1 MWELAERHNALLVFA
16 EHRYYGKWSGSLC
29 MPPSSP
35 RGGLPVAS
43 ELPLLP
49 CPSAA
54 PTHPPTHSLT
64 PAPAGQSKPFPP
76 KVLRKH
82 MAWLTSEQAM
92 ADYATLIWELKEE
105 LQDPDVP
112 VIGFGG

>member
-1 MWELAERHNALLVFA
+1 MHATQQ
-16 EHRYYGKWSGSLC
+16 
-29 MPPSSP
+29 
-35 RGGLPVAS
+35 PVRWIAS
-43 ELPLLP
+43 CLGAA
-49 CPSAA
+49 PSAVPFRCA
-54 PTHPPTHSLT
+54 HPPTHPPTHS
-64 PAPAGQSKPFPP
+64 PPPPAGQSKPFPP

>member
-1 MWELAERHNALLVFA
+1 MVRPAGRA
-16 EHRYYGKWSGSLC
+16 RG
-29 MPPSSP
+29 P
-35 RGGLPVAS
+35 RGHCLANTVVQRATREGNAGQGSGQGGRLQGRAWAGRV
-43 ELPLLP
+43 LKF
-49 CPSAA
+49 
-54 PTHPPTHSLT
+54 PTHSLT

>member
-1 MWELAERHNALLVFA
+1 
-16 EHRYYGKWSGSLC
+16 
-29 MPPSSP
+29 
-35 RGGLPVAS
+35 
-43 ELPLLP
+43 
-49 CPSAA
+49 
-54 PTHPPTHSLT
+54 
-64 PAPAGQSKPFPP
+64 
-76 KVLRKH
+76 